1 MKSIKKLKIWGA
13 IALLILLILWLK
25 WDNWFYNPKEPIYQT
40 NTSPSRILITCSGD
54 FSTTRD
60 ITWQSSPDSRQGSIQ
75 LIDLSKP
82 SDTTNIIADGKII
95 KTSGGSSAY
104 FKINLKNLIP
114 GSTYRYRVTNKSE
127 SSPWAEF
134 TLASTKDQSYSFIYL
149 GDVQDSINGHSSELF
164 QKAFDSQ
171 KEAAF
176 IMFIG
181 DMIERPHDAFWGE
194 WYKAGGD
201 RFRTTPILATPGN
214 HEYYKGITQ
223 KLDERWTAH
232 FSFPT
237 NGPEN
242 FLGRAFYWDFQN
254 TRFISIDTNGI
265 QSIPSAL
272 EQRSWLKNVLETNH
286 QKWTIVFMHHPLYST
301 SRGRDYFYLRTLF
314 KSLFEKHN
322 VDLVLAGH
330 DHAYGRASSIPN
342 SENNGKQGPIYIVA
356 HASPKVYDIDFS
368 NKMDKLASNTATYQ
382 LLNVT
387 KDSIR
392 LSAFTAK
399 GEYFDGFTLQKDRT
413 GVKKVT
419 IYTTKSDPKYL
430 NPTKSYLQK
439 NSKKEIEKY
448 NAEMQQWI
456 SKKSL
461 N

>member
-13 IALLILLILWLK
+13 IALLILLTLWLK

-60 ITWQSSPDSRQGSIQ
+60 ITWQSDPESLKGSIQ
-75 LIDLSKP
+75 YLDLSKP
-82 SDTTNIIADGKII
+82 SDTTIMNVDGLTI

-104 FKINLKNLIP
+104 FKIKLKNLTP
-114 GSTYRYRVTNKSE
+114 GSTYKYRVSNKSNHSE
-127 SSPWAEF
+127 WAEF
-134 TLASTKDQSYSFIYL
+134 KIAPLTDHSYSFIYL
-149 GDVQDSINGHSSELF
+149 GDVQDSINGQSSTLF

-176 IMFIG
+176 IMFVG
-181 DMIERPHDAFWGE
+181 DMIERPHDAYWGE
-194 WYKAGGD
+194 WFRAGGD
-201 RFRTTPILATPGN
+201 RFRTTPVIATPGN
-214 HEYYKGITQ
+214 HEYYKGIVQ
-223 KLDERWTAH
+223 KLDERWTSH

-242 FLGRAFYWDFQN
+242 FLGRAYYWDYQN

-265 QSIPSAL
+265 QSISSAL
-272 EQRSWLKNVLETNH
+272 EQRSWIKKVLETNH

-314 KSLFEKHN
+314 KSLFDKYN

-342 SENNGKQGPIYIVA
+342 SENTGKQGPIYIVA

-368 NKMDKLASNTATYQ
+368 NKMDKLASNTATFQ
-382 LLNVT
+382 LLNVF
-387 KDSIR
+387 KDSLK

-399 GEYFDGFTLQKDRT
+399 GVYFDGFKLQKDST
-413 GVKKVT
+413 GAKKVT
-419 IYTTKSDPKYL
+419 IYTTKSDPQYL
-430 NPTKSYLQK
+430 SPTKSYLQK
-439 NSKKEIEKY
+439 SSKKEIEKY
-448 NAEMQQWI
+448 NQEMQQWI
-456 SKKSL
+456 SKK
-461 N
+461 NP